1 MSYTT
6 VSNVAGMF
14 PTFTRGTQQQKP
26 SDMLI
31 QQYIDDAAGD
41 IDASLLR
48 RFAEAIQQNSSG
60 SFSTFLS
67 GLLVASTLWQPN
79 TSYTGAALALD
90 SNANPQLAFV
100 AGTSGPS
107 APAWSTV
114 SGGYTTDGSVTW
126 QNVSN
131 DASRILEKINRY
143 GAAAQLGAT
152 LATFG
157 VAGARDL
164 AQSLEVEYEGL
175 LEALN
180 ARDKNGRPL
189 DSGLYDYLFDP
200 QSRVQSPRPGLQGI
214 AGGDQPRGR
223 TPGDLGMSNYFGKF
237 DKKGT

>member
-14 PTFTRGTQQQKP
+14 PSFARGIPQQKP
-26 SDMLI
+26 PDSLI
-31 QQYIDDAAGD
+31 QQYIDDVSGD
-41 IDASLLR
+41 INASLLR
-48 RFAEAIQQNSSG
+48 RFAEAIQQNGNG
-60 SFSTFLS
+60 SFSSFLS
-67 GLLVASTLWQPN
+67 GLLVASDLWQPD
-79 TSYTGAALALD
+79 TGYGPAVLALD
-90 SNANPQLAFV
+90 SNGNPQLAFV
-100 AGTSGPS
+100 AGTSGPA
-107 APAWSTV
+107 APGWSTV
-114 SGGYTTDGSVTW
+114 PGCYTTDGSVTW

-143 GAAAQLGAT
+143 GAAAQLGET

-200 QSRVQSPRPGLQGI
+200 QSRVLSPRPGLRGI
-214 AGGDQPRGR
+214 AGGDQPKGQ
-223 TPGDLGMSNYFGKF
+223 TPADLGMSNFFGKF

>member
-14 PTFTRGTQQQKP
+14 PSFARGTPQQKP
-26 SDMLI
+26 PDTLI
-31 QQYIDDAAGD
+31 QQYIDDVAGD
-41 IDASLLR
+41 INASLLR
-48 RFAEAIQQNSSG
+48 RFAEAIQQSGGG
-60 SFSTFLS
+60 SFSSFLS
-67 GLLVASTLWQPN
+67 GLLVASNLWQPS
-79 TSYTGAALALD
+79 TSYAAAVLVLD

-114 SGGYTTDGSVTW
+114 SGDYTPDGSVTW

-131 DASRILEKINRY
+131 DACQILEKINRY

-152 LATFG
+152 MATFG
-157 VAGARDL
+157 VAGARDV
-164 AQSLEVEYEGL
+164 AQSLEAEYEGL

-180 ARDKNGRPL
+180 ARDKSGKPL

-200 QSRVQSPRPGLQGI
+200 QSRVQSPRPGLRGI
-214 AGGDQPRGR
+214 AGGDQSSGQ
-223 TPGDLGMSNYFGKF
+223 TPADLGMSNYFGKF

>member
-14 PTFTRGTQQQKP
+14 PSFARGTPQQKP
-26 SDMLI
+26 PDALI

-48 RFAEAIQQNSSG
+48 RFAETIQQNSSG
-60 SFSTFLS
+60 SFSGFLS
-67 GLLVASTLWQPN
+67 GLLVASNIWQPD
-79 TSYTGAALALD
+79 TSYGPAVLALD
-90 SNANPQLAFV
+90 SNGNPQLAFV
-100 AGTSGPS
+100 AGTSGTTVPT
-107 APAWSTV
+107 WSTV

-157 VAGARDL
+157 MAGGRDL

-175 LEALN
+175 VEALN
-180 ARDKNGRPL
+180 ARDKSGRPL

-200 QSRVQSPRPGLQGI
+200 LSRVQSPRPGFRGI
-214 AGGDQPRGR
+214 AGGDQPKGQ
-223 TPGDLGMSNYFGKF
+223 TPADLGMSNFFGKF